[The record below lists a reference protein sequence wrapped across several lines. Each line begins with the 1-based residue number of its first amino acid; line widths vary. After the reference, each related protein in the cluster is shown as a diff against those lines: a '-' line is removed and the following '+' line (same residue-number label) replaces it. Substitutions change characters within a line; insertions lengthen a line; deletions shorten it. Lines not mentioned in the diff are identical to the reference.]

1 LLVVIINKAKQI
13 SLLVM
18 WWEIIYDVIYLFDA
32 VAVLASTIAG
42 VGK

>member
-18 WWEIIYDVIYLFDA
+18 W
-32 VAVLASTIAG
+32 
-42 VGK
+42 